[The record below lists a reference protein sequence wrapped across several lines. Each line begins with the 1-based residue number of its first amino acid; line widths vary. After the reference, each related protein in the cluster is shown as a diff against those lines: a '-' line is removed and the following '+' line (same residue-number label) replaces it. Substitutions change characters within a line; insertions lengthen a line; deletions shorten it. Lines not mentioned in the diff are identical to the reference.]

1 MRSVSDRI
9 RARLRVP
16 NLRVLGDT
24 GGAAAVVIAL
34 SMPVTIGGLGLGA
47 ETGYWYFTQR
57 KVQNAADIA
66 AYAGAV
72 ALRSGRATAEI
83 DAASLDGA
91 SETGFDQGRGVI
103 TTNTPP
109 LTGAFAGDAQAVEVV
124 LREDLP
130 RMFTAIYSKDDVP
143 VSGRAVAQITAGSQT
158 CVLAL
163 DPSVAGAV
171 TFIGNSGTLLVG
183 CSVHSNS
190 LATDSVIV
198 TGSAAVETP
207 CVSAGGGVNA
217 DSGLLMTVCSSP
229 YENAD
234 VVPDPYADIP
244 VPTAILG
251 EGCKANNTFG
261 GAATATY
268 SITGGRYCGGMKVQ
282 RTVNMAPGVYVIDGG
297 ELDITSTAKIYG
309 TGVTFYL
316 TNGATVKMNGTAEA
330 QLVAPN
336 SGDYS
341 GVLMFVD
348 RNEPYNTHTIN
359 GNLASKVN
367 GAIYTASGNV
377 EFLGGSTVAGGCTQ
391 VVART
396 ITFSGNAQ
404 VGVDC
409 TTSGVR
415 DIRTARLIKLVE

>member
-1 MRSVSDRI
+1 MRSLSDKI
-9 RARLRVP
+9 RARLRIP
-16 NLRVLGDT
+16 HLRVLDDT
-24 GGAAAVVIAL
+24 GGAAAVVMAL

-47 ETGYWYFTQR
+47 EAGYWYFNQR
-57 KVQNAADIA
+57 KVQNGADIA

-72 ALRSGRATAEI
+72 ALRSGRTATEI
-83 DAASLDGA
+83 DAAALEGA
-91 SETGFDQGRGVI
+91 NDTGFLAGRGVI
-103 TTNTPP
+103 TTNSPP

-130 RMFTAIYSKDDVP
+130 RMFTAIYSDGDVP
-143 VSGRAVAQITAGSQT
+143 VTGRSVAQITAGSQT

-163 DPSVAGAV
+163 DPSASGAV

-190 LATDSVIV
+190 LADDSVIV

-207 CVSAGGGVNA
+207 CVSAGGRVNA
-217 DSGLLMTVCSSP
+217 DNGLLMTVCSSP

-234 VVPDPYADIP
+234 VVPDPYAD
-244 VPTAILG
+244 VPDPTDILA
-251 EGCKANNTFG
+251 EGCQPSFNSKPNSTVNLTP
-261 GAATATY
+261 
-268 SITGGRYCGGMKVQ
+268 GRYCNNFNIKG
-282 RTVNMAPGVYVIDGG
+282 TVNLAPGTYVLDGAD
-297 ELDITSTAKIYG
+297 LAVNSTANLIG
-309 TGVTFYL
+309 PGVTFYL
-316 TNGATVKMNGTAEA
+316 TNGAEVKMNGTAEA
-330 QLVAPN
+330 QLEAPT

-348 RNEPYNTHTIN
+348 RNEPYRTHTIN
-359 GNLASKVN
+359 GNNASKVN

-377 EFLGGSTVAGGCTQ
+377 QFLGGSTVAGGCTQ

>member
-1 MRSVSDRI
+1 
-9 RARLRVP
+9 
-16 NLRVLGDT
+16 
-24 GGAAAVVIAL
+24 
-34 SMPVTIGGLGLGA
+34 
-47 ETGYWYFTQR
+47 
-57 KVQNAADIA
+57 
-66 AYAGAV
+66 
-72 ALRSGRATAEI
+72 
-83 DAASLDGA
+83 
-91 SETGFDQGRGVI
+91 
-103 TTNTPP
+103 
-109 LTGAFAGDAQAVEVV
+109 
-124 LREDLP
+124 
-130 RMFTAIYSKDDVP
+130 MFTAIYADDDVP

-163 DPSVAGAV
+163 DPSVPGAV

-217 DSGLLMTVCSSP
+217 DSGLLMTVCSTP

-244 VPTAILG
+244 VPAAVLA

-261 GAATATY
+261 GSAGTTY
-268 SITGGRYCGGMKVQ
+268 NITGGRYCGGMTVQ
-282 RTVNMAPGVYVIDGG
+282 RTVNMAPGVYVVDGG

-316 TNGATVKMNGTAEA
+316 TNGAKVKMNGTAEA
-330 QLVAPN
+330 QLIAPN

-348 RNEPYNTHTIN
+348 RNEPYNNHIIN

-367 GAIYTASGNV
+367 GAIYSASGNV

-396 ITFSGNAQ
+396 ITFSGNAK

-415 DIRTARLIKLVE
+415 DIRTARIIKLVE

>member
-1 MRSVSDRI
+1 MRSISEKFRKNI
-9 RARLRVP
+9 RALKP
-16 NLRVLGDT
+16 RVLRDT
-24 GGAAAVVIAL
+24 SGAAAVVIAL

-47 ETGYWYFTQR
+47 ETGYWYFSQR

-72 ALRSGRATAEI
+72 ALRSGRSTTEIGTA
-83 DAASLDGA
+83 ALDGA
-91 SETGFDQGRGVI
+91 NDTGFMQARGVI
-103 TTNTPP
+103 ATNTPP
-109 LTGAFAGDAQAVEVV
+109 LTGAFAGDAQAVEVI

-130 RMFTAIYSKDDVP
+130 RMFTAIYSDDDVP

-163 DPSVAGAV
+163 DPSAPGAV

-244 VPTAILG
+244 VPTAVLG

-268 SITGGRYCGGMKVQ
+268 SITGGRYCNGMKVQ
-282 RTVNMAPGVYVIDGG
+282 RTVNMAPGVYVVDGG
-297 ELDITSTAKIYG
+297 TLDITSTAKIYG

-367 GAIYTASGNV
+367 GAIYSASGKV

-391 VVART
+391 VVARS
-396 ITFSGNAQ
+396 ITFSGNAK

>member
-1 MRSVSDRI
+1 MRPLSGMIGTTIRDRT
-9 RARLRVP
+9 
-16 NLRVLGDT
+16 LRVLRDN
-24 GGAAAVVIAL
+24 GGAAAVVMAL
-34 SMPVTIGGLGLGA
+34 TMPVTIGGLGLGA
-47 ETGYWYFTQR
+47 EAGYWYFNQR

-72 ALRSGRATAEI
+72 ALRSGRSASDI
-83 DAASLDGA
+83 DAAALDGA
-91 SETGFDQGRGVI
+91 SDTGFLQGRGVI
-103 TTNTPP
+103 TTNSPP
-109 LTGAFAGDAQAVEVV
+109 LTGAFAGDPQAVEVV

-130 RMFTAIYSKDDVP
+130 RMFTAIYSEDDVP
-143 VSGRAVAQITAGSQT
+143 VSGRSVAQITAGSQT

-163 DPSVAGAV
+163 DPSTSGAV

-190 LATDSVIV
+190 LADDSLIV

-217 DSGLLMTVCSSP
+217 DNGLLMTVCSSP

-244 VPTAILG
+244 DPDAILA
-251 EGCKANNTFG
+251 EGCQSNFNSKPNSTINLTP
-261 GAATATY
+261 
-268 SITGGRYCGGMKVQ
+268 GRYCGSFDVKG
-282 RTVNMAPGVYVIDGG
+282 TVNLAPGTYVLDGAD
-297 ELDITSTAKIYG
+297 LAVNSTANLIG
-309 TGVTFYL
+309 DGVTLYL
-316 TNGATVKMNGTAEA
+316 TNGAEVKMNGTAEV
-330 QLVAPN
+330 QLEAPT

-348 RNEPYNTHTIN
+348 RNEPYNTHTVN
-359 GNLASKVN
+359 GNNSSKVN
-367 GAIYTASGNV
+367 GAIYAASGNV
-377 EFLGGSTVAGGCTQ
+377 QFLGGSTVAGGCTQ